1 MVIFYCGKNVG
12 NPAPNIMKPV
22 YAKEFDVRYRS
33 CVKNVCNTAFCVLN
47 VNTYNHSPLASHNC
61 NFKVVFQYL
70 IIDNIGCTPLSA
82 GGGRYEPPTR
92 FSERGGLTGSK
103 FLEVGCWER
112 GGDFFRWVAVFT

>member
-47 VNTYNHSPLASHNC
+47 VNTYNHSPLASHN
-61 NFKVVFQYL
+61 FKVVFQYL

-103 FLEVGCWER
+103 FLEVGRWER